1 VIHQLKSASSSS
13 TNDRQTTFA
22 PDMHLLAVVLE
33 MQAKFVRSLCE
44 KITLFAQAP
53 LTRIAR
59 SGSYVLRA

>member
-1 VIHQLKSASSSS
+1 
-13 TNDRQTTFA
+13 
-22 PDMHLLAVVLE
+22 MHLLAVVLE

-44 KITLFAQAP
+44 KIPLFAQAP